1 MKFGGCR
8 QSREVISTLS
18 DSSPARSHKHPK
30 PFQSEPE
37 STMKLLSIAAVAG
50 IVASAADEDGL
61 TTEHLEFETRH
72 FIKTNAGKIRPGR
85 RGSRSNNASSEGK
98 KPRKL
103 ARRSARGWRKGNNGM
118 KMNNGG
124 NNNNGWWSSSGNS
137 NNGGWW
143 SSSSKSGKGKSG
155 KSETSG
161 KSGKSETRF
170 VDGKDNTY
178 DDKVFSLLSG
188 MT

>member
-1 MKFGGCR
+1 
-8 QSREVISTLS
+8 
-18 DSSPARSHKHPK
+18 
-30 PFQSEPE
+30 
-37 STMKLLSIAAVAG
+37 MKLLSIAAVAG

-72 FIKTNAGKIRPGR
+72 FIKTNADKIRPGR
-85 RGSRSNNASSEGK
+85 RGRRSNNASSEGK

-103 ARRSARGWRKGNNGM
+103 QGGSTRGWRKGNNGM
-118 KMNNGG
+118 KMKNGG
-124 NNNNGWWSSSGNS
+124 NNNNGWWSSSGNNNNGGWRS
-137 NNGGWW
+137 SGGNNNNGGWW
-143 SSSSKSGKGKSG
+143 SSNSKSGKGKSG

-178 DDKVFSLLSG
+178 DDKFFLFGVA
-188 MT
+188 